1 MLLHVTRL
9 PHLDQPS
16 LDVKETVNK
25 ILKTELE
32 TETLMKFFNLSYLV
46 PGKEKLTI
54 RVECN
59 AVDVSAVTGQ
69 LLQQS

>member
-32 TETLMKFFNLSYLV
+32 TETLMKFFNIFLPCHQKRETDRQGRMLGS
-46 PGKEKLTI
+46 
-54 RVECN
+54 
-59 AVDVSAVTGQ
+59 
-69 LLQQS
+69 